1 MSAPLIAAN
10 TIRETLVLRTHDA
23 DYSSLSRHGAEQQ
36 TMLSQQRQCHRR
48 SDVKPAA
55 WLEQQRS
62 TAMIISSQ
70 EEH

>member
-36 TMLSQQRQCHRR
+36 TMLS
-48 SDVKPAA
+48 PAA
-55 WLEQQRS
+55 PVPSPQ
-62 TAMIISSQ
+62 
-70 EEH
+70 